1 MIPPKTTLSLS
12 CYSPPQYR
20 QRITQFAKHYALL
33 FLHLLRLSSVLSS
46 CAHKCLGRAGL
57 QNSVW
62 VGGVI
67 KFSRSTFFARQLSA
81 LLPVRHTLPLHPQLG
96 SCQQTMKEET
106 TTATPAPLPLDPE
119 HSPVC
124 HSCHLGVKNVN
135 R

>member
-57 QNSVW
+57 QNSVR
-62 VGGVI
+62 VGCPGRWGDQVFKEHI
-67 KFSRSTFFARQLSA
+67 FCATALGTASCASHSFSASTTRIMSTNNE
-81 LLPVRHTLPLHPQLG
+81 VRDDNSNTSTIAFGSGAFSGYVTLV
-96 SCQQTMKEET
+96 T
-106 TTATPAPLPLDPE
+106 
-119 HSPVC
+119 
-124 HSCHLGVKNVN
+124 
-135 R
+135 